1 MIYRDQKADY
11 LTDCYNEL
19 ACLVINIVF
28 ECILLNLA
36 FDQRSNIAVALP
48 KAGDTALWKK
58 KSYEPR
64 AGSGPGVNS
73 LL

>member
-1 MIYRDQKADY
+1 MKYRDQMADY

-36 FDQRSNIAVALP
+36 FDQRSDIAVALA
-48 KAGDTALWKK
+48 KAGGTPL
-58 KSYEPR
+58 
-64 AGSGPGVNS
+64 
-73 LL
+73 